1 MNRGSEKNVG
11 WLDWKVV
18 LSMILF
24 VALML
29 CSVYSKLNILRY
41 VAIIT
46 ALYGVI
52 RTFAHNNER

>member
-29 CSVYSKLNILRY
+29 CSVYSNLNILRY
-41 VAIIT
+41 VAIIP